1 MHYNRAELGSGLNHY
16 HQTQRIITDLINNM
30 KKVTMSVAAL
40 TIAISGFC
48 NPPTDGEI
56 VKELSMTTEDII
68 QSMRVNDYSDT
79 VRTKQMSEI
88 YIHNLL
94 DMLSKLEDLQ
104 MKQSQ
109 EEYYNSLNCNNCDEI
124 D

>member
-1 MHYNRAELGSGLNHY
+1 
-16 HQTQRIITDLINNM
+16 M
-30 KKVTMSVAAL
+30 KKITMSVTAL
-40 TIAISGFC
+40 TIVMSGFC
-48 NPPTDGEI
+48 NPPTDKEI

-68 QSMRVNDYSDT
+68 QSMRANDYSDT
-79 VRTKQMSEI
+79 TRTKQMSEI

-104 MKQSQ
+104 VMSC
-109 EEYYNSLNCNNCDEI
+109 ENCDEI

>member
-1 MHYNRAELGSGLNHY
+1 
-16 HQTQRIITDLINNM
+16 M
-30 KKVTMSVAAL
+30 KKVTTSVAAL

-48 NPPTDGEI
+48 NPPTDEEI
-56 VKELSMTTEDII
+56 VKELAMTTEDII
-68 QSMRVNDYSDT
+68 QSMRVNNYSDT

-94 DMLSKLEDLQ
+94 DILSKLEDLQ
-104 MKQSQ
+104 AISC
-109 EEYYNSLNCNNCDEI
+109 ENCDEL

>member
-1 MHYNRAELGSGLNHY
+1 
-16 HQTQRIITDLINNM
+16 M

-104 MKQSQ
+104 MKQSK

>member
-1 MHYNRAELGSGLNHY
+1 
-16 HQTQRIITDLINNM
+16 M
-30 KKVTMSVAAL
+30 KKITMSVTAL
-40 TIAISGFC
+40 TIVMSGFC

-56 VKELSMTTEDII
+56 VKELTMTTEDII

-79 VRTKQMSEI
+79 TRTKQMSEI

-104 MKQSQ
+104 MKQSK

>member
-1 MHYNRAELGSGLNHY
+1 
-16 HQTQRIITDLINNM
+16 M
-30 KKVTMSVAAL
+30 KKITMSVAAL
-40 TIAISGFC
+40 TIAMNGFC

-104 MKQSQ
+104 MKQYQ

>member
-1 MHYNRAELGSGLNHY
+1 
-16 HQTQRIITDLINNM
+16 
-30 KKVTMSVAAL
+30 MSVAAL
-40 TIAISGFC
+40 TIAISGFAT
-48 NPPTDGEI
+48 NPDSTQI
-56 VKELSMTTEDII
+56 VNNNLVKEIAMTTEDII

-104 MKQSQ
+104 MKQSK

>member
-1 MHYNRAELGSGLNHY
+1 
-16 HQTQRIITDLINNM
+16 M

-104 MKQSQ
+104 MKQHQ